1 MDRYSLSIYD
11 VYFDGDY
18 VNNDIT
24 NNNSNSSDDII
35 YCILVNKIK
44 VQCKENMEG
53 VKKRKLLI

>member
-44 VQCKENMEG
+44 VQCK
-53 VKKRKLLI
+53 